1 MEAITEEQV
10 KATVLRFL
18 KEQCDKKLEP
28 DLKALEKLDTM
39 KDAEKIASLQANI
52 SAIETKYELEN
63 WMPDAANRMA
73 KQLYFGTHI
82 SKGIHPDSK
91 GDNLNFDT
99 TTSLP
104 EGIVGSQ
111 TLSELPIDA
120 NGNAAALP
128 LATFFEAEVEASN
141 GVKLRKLIQSQHS
154 AVEGAFS
161 SNDELSAQ
169 YAKSFKT
176 ALDNAIEEPTTYE
189 RNKQLLWPMHNA
201 IVDDAY
207 VAVVPLYPSALAS
220 QFFQKINNAR
230 FSEENKLARENRKK
244 KNVEQQPYLSIPDI
258 AIVRLGGTKPQNIS
272 QLTSKQSG
280 RSYLLSSMPPKYEA
294 KIEYRITKSQ
304 TSLFNARLVQCC
316 GLGLGQLYQVFLIPG
331 VRKNIE
337 VRDSRK
343 EALDLI
349 LASIFALVEQ
359 IHKTYTPGWSK
370 DYQLSMHE
378 KYWLDPFRVGLEGEE
393 DFAEN
398 RLSSDW
404 QASIVDQFSLWVN
417 ARLQKRFKNIAK
429 DFGDAE
435 YLEWQREVEDA
446 IKSSL
451 RSGKEIFA

>member
-10 KATVLRFL
+10 KSTVLRFL

-28 DLKALEKLDTM
+28 DLKALEKLDAI
-39 KDAEKIASLQANI
+39 KDAEKIASLQSSIAGI
-52 SAIETKYELEN
+52 KAKYELEN
-63 WMPDAANRMA
+63 WIPDAANRMA
-73 KQLYFGTHI
+73 KQLRFGTHI

-91 GDNLNFDT
+91 GNNLNFSA
-99 TTSLP
+99 TSALP

-169 YAKSFKT
+169 YAKNFKA
-176 ALDNAIEEPTTYE
+176 ALDNEIEEPVTYE
-189 RNKQLLWPMHNA
+189 RNKQLLWPMNNA
-201 IVDDAY
+201 IADDAY
-207 VAVVPLYPSALAS
+207 VAIVPLYPSALTS
-220 QFFQKINNAR
+220 QFFQKINHAR

-244 KNVEQQPYLSIPDI
+244 KSVEQQSYLSIPDI
-258 AIVRLGGTKPQNIS
+258 SIVRLGGTKPQNIS

-316 GLGLGQLYQVFLIPG
+316 GLGLGQLYQVISDF
-331 VRKNIE
+331 KNTVD

-378 KYWLDPFRVGLEGEE
+378 KYWLDPFRAGLEGEE
-393 DFAEN
+393 NFSED

-404 QASIVDQFSLWVN
+404 QSTIVDQFSLWIN

-429 DFGDAE
+429 DFGDEE
-435 YLEWQREVEDA
+435 YLEWQREIEDA